1 MIKLP
6 GSPPPVQLPVFGEV
20 YKVAGYIQNPRDKKA
35 TRRALVVGVPGGPDG
50 RIRLVT
56 RTTDLNRKGVHS
68 PKEPAMGFDL
78 DGVWGHYRSV
88 DARLWV
94 PPDIVY
100 VGVLDSDIV
109 DKICRFYKIVG
120 TVS

>member
-1 MIKLP
+1 MIQLP
-6 GSPPPVQLPVFGEV
+6 GYPPPVQLPTFGEV
-20 YKVAGYIQNPRDKKA
+20 YKVAGHIQNPSDKKPN
-35 TRRALVVGVPGGPDG
+35 RRALVVGVPGDLDG

-56 RTTDLNRKGVHS
+56 RTKDTDRKGVPS
-68 PKEPAMGFDL
+68 PKDPAMGFDL

-94 PPDIVY
+94 SPDIVY
-100 VGVLDSDIV
+100 VGVLDPDIV
-109 DKICRFYKIVG
+109 EEICRYYKIIG

>member
-1 MIKLP
+1 MIHLP
-6 GSPPPVQLPVFGEV
+6 GSPPPVQLPTFGEV
-20 YKVAGYIQNPRDKKA
+20 YKVAGHIQNPRDKKPN
-35 TRRALVVGVPGGPDG
+35 RRALVVWVPGDLNG

-56 RTTDLNRKGVHS
+56 RTTDTVRKGVPS
-68 PKEPAMGFDL
+68 PKDFAMGFDR

-100 VGVLDSDIV
+100 VGVLDPSIV
-109 DKICRFYKIVG
+109 DEICRFYRIVRS
-120 TVS
+120 VS